1 MKLKPIPVTDEFEN
15 SPQNYNPNKIA
26 ESFNG
31 NYIEHK
37 NGSNEKLS
45 IEQHQP

>member
-1 MKLKPIPVTDEFEN
+1 MKLKPIPITDEFEN
-15 SPQNYNPNKIA
+15 SPQNYNPNKIV

-45 IEQHQP
+45 IEQH